1 MVNCDELGYIEKCM
15 QVQTPQDI
23 EYLKHQNPFSQTHLP
38 DTEPTPPSIIKPLNV
53 DLKLLPQHLRYT
65 FLGENQTL
73 PVIISSKLTHDQEQL
88 LMRMLK
94 RRIRAIGW
102 QISDIRGI
110 SPSYCMHKILME
122 DGFKPTIERQRRLNP
137 NMQEVVKK
145 EVVKLLNAGIIYP
158 ISDSS

>member
-1 MVNCDELGYIEKCM
+1 M
-15 QVQTPQDI
+15 
-23 EYLKHQNPFSQTHLP
+23 
-38 DTEPTPPSIIKPLNV
+38 
-53 DLKLLPQHLRYT
+53 RYT

-73 PVIISSKLTHDQEQL
+73 PVIISSKLTQDQKKL
-88 LMRMLK
+88 LVRMLK

-102 QISDIRGI
+102 KISNIRGI

-145 EVVKLLNAGIIYP
+145 EVVKLLDAGIIYP
-158 ISDSS
+158 ISDSSWVSLIQCVPKKGGMTVVEN